1 MDKPETDATI
11 STSIVGAR
19 RERDVRPHYLE
30 QTEGAERA
38 RKITLDQDLLVFGR
52 AEEADVRLP
61 SQRASRQ
68 HAFLRRR
75 GLDYVVQDNDSR
87 NGVFLNGVKVHS
99 AVLRE
104 GDILQIASSVFI
116 YREG

>member
-1 MDKPETDATI
+1 MDRPETDATI
-11 STSIVGAR
+11 STGIVGAR
-19 RERDVRPHYLE
+19 RERDLRPHYLE
-30 QTEGAERA
+30 QTDTAGPL
-38 RKITLDQDLLVFGR
+38 RKISLDQDLLIIGR

-68 HAFLRRR
+68 HAMLTRR
-75 GLDYVVQDNDSR
+75 GLDYVIRDNDSR